1 MKKNIAL
8 LAGGKNSRMGGFT
21 KSFLKFQDK
30 YFFQRIL
37 EEFNDFDKTVIISN
51 QKNLYKEYQVE
62 TFEDLI
68 RDKGPLGGIYT
79 ALSAINDSCFIA
91 ACDMPFLNKEKI
103 LNFYN
108 ELNNYDAVIPIYKDR
123 PQPLCA
129 LYNISILKY
138 IAESIDNN
146 DLKIMIP
153 IKKAKVKFVEIDD
166 DKLFINVNT
175 PEEYEELKKG
185 IY

>member
-21 KSFLKFQDK
+21 KSFLKFQNE
-30 YFFQRIL
+30 YFLQRIL
-37 EEFNDFDKTVIISN
+37 DEFNDFDRIAIISN
-51 QKNLYKEYQVE
+51 EKNLYKEYQVE

-68 RDKGPLGGIYT
+68 RGKGPLGGIYT
-79 ALSAINDSCFIA
+79 ALSSVSDSCFIA
-91 ACDMPFLNKEKI
+91 ACDMPFLSQEKI

-108 ELNNYDAVIPIYKDR
+108 DLDNFDAVIPIYKDR

-138 IAESIDNN
+138 IKEAINN
-146 DLKIMIP
+146 DDLKIMIP
-153 IKKAKVKFVEIDD
+153 LRKAKVKFVEIDD
-166 DKLFINVNT
+166 DRLFVNINT
-175 PEEYEELKKG
+175 PEEYRELTL
-185 IY
+185 

>member
-21 KSFLKFQDK
+21 KSFLKFK
-30 YFFQRIL
+30 NEYFLQRTL
-37 EEFNDFDKTVIISN
+37 EEFNDFNKIIIISN
-51 QKNLYKEYQVE
+51 NKTLYEKYKIEI
-62 TFEDLI
+62 FEDLI

-79 ALSAINDSCFIA
+79 ALSSINESCFIA
-91 ACDMPFLNKEKI
+91 ACDMPFLDKQKI
-103 LNFYN
+103 IEIYGQLD
-108 ELNNYDAVIPIYKDR
+108 NYDAVIPMYKGR

-138 IAESIDNN
+138 IKEALDND

-153 IKKAKVKFVEIDD
+153 LKKAKVKFIEIDD
-166 DKLFINVNT
+166 DKLFVNINT
-175 PEEYEELKKG
+175 LEEYRALTL
-185 IY
+185 

>member
-21 KSFLKFQDK
+21 KSFLKFENEF
-30 YFFQRIL
+30 FFQRVL
-37 EEFNDFDKTVIISN
+37 KEFSNFDRITIISN
-51 QKNLYKEYQVE
+51 EKKIYKEYPIE
-62 TFEDLI
+62 IFEDLVK
-68 RDKGPLGGIYT
+68 DKGPLGGIYT
-79 ALSAINDSCFIA
+79 ALSSINDSCFIV
-91 ACDMPFLNKEKI
+91 ACDMPFLNPKKI

-108 ELNNYDAVIPIYKDR
+108 DLADYDAVIPLYKGR

-138 IAESIDNN
+138 IKEAIADD

-153 IKKAKVKFVEIDD
+153 LKKANIKFVEIDD
-166 DKLFINVNT
+166 DKLFVNINT
-175 PEEYEELKKG
+175 PEEYDTLTL
-185 IY
+185 